1 MELGAADA
9 GSCAAAAAAWATILV
24 VDERQNL
31 AGAPRVL
38 RVDLSRAPSHGT
50 ASTDAGPHCLGRAVA
65 ELAPWIDDDAGGA
78 SAAAIGGW
86 SGCALGLEL
95 LERAEAQSSDGPALV
110 ISVADGVRCAL
121 PTAARATIAARSPL
135 TGRYTDGQVG
145 SELAR
150 RLARCADALVL
161 SGRTSVRGALLRIVA
176 DGESAEPVVELW
188 AWPELCDQSP
198 ARIGAEIERCF
209 GSCASLRIG
218 WAGARGI
225 RYASLAAGVDPQS
238 FVGRGGLGAVFG
250 ALGLVALIV
259 DAEPVAAPPPRAEAD
274 ALAALLACS
283 PRLRARARGGTF
295 ELAEAFAVRG
305 DLRAPDG
312 ASAWS
317 AERARSWSAQI
328 ARASDSRAGCTGCP
342 TPCGWTFE
350 SPAHGADH
358 GAARRVGR
366 FSAVHALGPALGL
379 ESGADA
385 LDLLARCD
393 AAGLDAKEL
402 GAALAVL
409 CRAHELGRLVDEPT
423 HAHGERWWGNAD
435 ALRARFEELR
445 TGTGSGARLAR
456 GAAELARE
464 LACGAP
470 AETELELGVSSAHG
484 DALRREASLAVLLGQ
499 CVSARGADPMRT
511 NPFLLD
517 TSRATLARVVAPL
530 ELPAGAEDPLSP
542 AGKGRIVWW
551 HENWMAA
558 LDLAGFCAFSASAL
572 LSDGIVA
579 LDELAAAI
587 EPRGL
592 RADPRFAHTGAGERL
607 LAAGATLVHRQ
618 RAYNERHGASA
629 HDVPEPLRAQL
640 CAEGVWPEYA
650 RFRGLDAHG
659 ALTPRAHEAAGTP
672 SLLGLADGEVA
683 APAVVSPGRAHE
695 GERPRSLGRVRV
707 RGLGPLSSSL
717 GDALAFDVP
726 LPDTLAEVLLAL
738 ARRHPHAARLLVDP
752 HGEILPAVY
761 RGGRK
766 LTTDDAVATGDEL
779 DLVVALR
786 GG

>member
-1 MELGAADA
+1 MHELQNV
-9 GSCAAAAAAWATILV
+9 AW
-24 VDERQNL
+24 
-31 AGAPRVL
+31 APRVL
-38 RVDLSRAPSHGT
+38 RVDLSRAPSHGA
-50 ASTDAGPHCLGRAVA
+50 ASTGAGPHCLGRAAA
-65 ELAPWIDDDAGGA
+65 ELAPWVDDEAGEATAA
-78 SAAAIGGW
+78 SMGGW
-86 SGCALGLEL
+86 SGSALGLEL

-161 SGRTSVRGALLRIVA
+161 CGRTSVRGALLRIVA
-176 DGESAEPVVELW
+176 VGESPEPVIELW
-188 AWPELCDQSP
+188 SWPELCDQSP

-209 GSCASLRIG
+209 GACASLRIG

-250 ALGLVALIV
+250 ALGLVALV
-259 DAEPVAAPPPRAEAD
+259 VAAEPVAAPLPRAESE
-274 ALAALLACS
+274 ALVQLLARS
-283 PRLRARARGGTF
+283 PRLRARAHGGTF

-312 ASAWS
+312 ATAWS

-328 ARASDSRAGCTGCP
+328 ARASGPRAGCTGCP

-350 SPAHGADH
+350 SPAHGAEH
-358 GAARRVGR
+358 GAERRVGR

-379 ESGADA
+379 ASATEA

-409 CRAHELGRLVDEPT
+409 CRAHELGRLGDEPA
-423 HAHGERWWGNAD
+423 HARGERWWGNAD
-435 ALRARFEELR
+435 ALRARFDELR
-445 TGTGSGARLAR
+445 TGTGIGARLAR

-464 LACGAP
+464 LACNAP
-470 AETELELGVSSAHG
+470 AETELEFGVSSAHG
-484 DALRREASLAVLLGQ
+484 DALRPEASLAVLLGQ

-511 NPFLLD
+511 SPFLLD
-517 TSRATLARVVAPL
+517 TSRETMVRVVAPL

-542 AGKGRIVWW
+542 VGKGRIVWW

-592 RADPRFAHTGAGERL
+592 RADPRFAGAGSGERL

-618 RAYNERHGASA
+618 RAYNERHGPRS

-640 CAEGVWPEYA
+640 CVDGLWPEYA
-650 RFRGLDAHG
+650 RLRGLDAHA
-659 ALTPRAHEAAGTP
+659 ALTARAHDAAGTL
-672 SLLGLADGEVA
+672 SLLRLADGDVTA
-683 APAVVSPGRAHE
+683 ARSPAPANAGGRS
-695 GERPRSLGRVRV
+695 RSLGRVRV
-707 RGLGPLSSSL
+707 RCLGPLASSL
-717 GDALAFDVP
+717 GDALALDVL
-726 LPDTLAEVLLAL
+726 LPDTLGELLLAL
-738 ARRHPHAARLLVDP
+738 ALRYPHAARQLVNP

-766 LTTDDAVATGDEL
+766 LATDDAVAAGDEI